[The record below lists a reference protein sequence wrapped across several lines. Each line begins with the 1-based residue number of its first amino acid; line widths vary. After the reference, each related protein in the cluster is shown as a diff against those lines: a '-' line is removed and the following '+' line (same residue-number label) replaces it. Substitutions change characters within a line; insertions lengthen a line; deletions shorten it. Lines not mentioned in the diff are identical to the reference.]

1 MTLITTILFGY
12 IVALAAPLGVRLFRS
27 KAGFVLAIYPFIIFL
42 ELIIQIIAAK
52 PFEPELLRMAWVP
65 TFDLW
70 LSFRLDGLS
79 YLMAAIISGIGT
91 LVIWYGSFY
100 LKDHPHLS
108 RFYSLILFFMT
119 SMLGLVMSDN
129 ALLLFIFWELTS
141 ISSFFL
147 IGFDHH
153 DSAAR
158 AAAWQAL
165 LVTGG
170 GGLILLASL
179 VMLSVITG
187 SFEISVWMAAA
198 AQIQLHPLAP
208 AAFILLAIGAMTKSA
223 QFPFHFWLPNAMKA
237 PTPVSAY
244 LHSAT
249 MVKAGIFLLLRFH
262 PVLGGLEIWDELL
275 VPIGLL
281 TLLAGSLLA
290 LGQTDLKRI
299 LAYSTVAALG
309 SPVLL
314 IGVGT
319 PLAIKAALVVL
330 AAHAMYK
337 GALFL
342 VAGGIDHA
350 TGTRDVRL
358 LGGLAHR
365 LPFTAAAAAIAGLSM
380 AGIPPLAGF
389 VAKEL
394 FYETTLAAPASPLIT
409 SLVLAANAATIFL
422 AAWVT
427 WSPFWGK
434 ASQNLHPHPEP
445 ISLWLPPLLLAI
457 AGLAFGLWIQT
468 AGAILITP
476 AVSAV
481 LQTSY
486 PVKLSLWHGFS
497 PMLGL
502 SALTILLGVIG
513 FTQRVRI
520 QVVAE
525 RLFHGL
531 EPFGPA
537 NLYNRSLKA
546 VLAFANLQ
554 TRLLQNGYLRIYI
567 LVILLTTFILTI
579 TTLLFRL
586 EAIPFGKWSTPRFY
600 DVMLLA
606 VIVSA
611 AILVTRSTSR
621 LTTIALLG
629 SIGFSIAILFL
640 LYSAPDLAMV
650 QFSIE
655 TLIVILFVLAMY
667 RLPKFSRLSSKS
679 TKIFDMVIAAI
690 GGGLMTLLMLIVS
703 FHPTDSRLA
712 SFFME
717 NSLLAAKGRN
727 VVNVILVD
735 FRGFDTLGE
744 ISVLAIAAV
753 GVFALIRFTRKP
765 AIKSSKQKRITIMQR
780 SILLPVA
787 TRYLMPLLLVFSIFL
802 LIRGHNEVGGGFVCG
817 LVASSAL
824 MLDGI
829 AISPE
834 ALRKLLPISA
844 ERLVSPGL
852 CGALLS
858 GVIPVF
864 AGKPF
869 MTGLWLETELPVLGK
884 VGTPLLFDLGVYLLV
899 IGIVI
904 WILLTFAEE

>member
-1 MTLITTILFGY
+1 MILIAAILFGY
-12 IVALAAPLGVRLFRS
+12 LVALAAPICVRLFRS
-27 KAGFVLAIYPFIIFL
+27 KTGLVLALYPLLIFVQVIVQMTAANPGGL
-42 ELIIQIIAAK
+42 ELQRI
-52 PFEPELLRMAWVP
+52 AWVP
-65 TFDLW
+65 AFDLW

-79 YLMAAIISGIGT
+79 LLMAAIISGIGA
-91 LVIWYGSFY
+91 LVIWYGSIY
-100 LKDHPHLS
+100 LQDHPNLP
-108 RFYSLILFFMT
+108 RFFSLILFFMT
-119 SMLGLVMSDN
+119 SMLGLVISEN
-129 ALLLFIFWELTS
+129 ALLFFIFWELTS

-153 DSAAR
+153 ESSAR

-170 GGLILLASL
+170 GGLVLLAGL
-179 VMLSVITG
+179 IILFVITG
-187 SFEISVWMAAA
+187 SFEISAWVASA
-198 AQIQLHPLAP
+198 AQIQLHPFAST
-208 AAFILLAIGAMTKSA
+208 AFILLAIGAMTKSA

-249 MVKAGIFLLLRFH
+249 MVKAGIFLLLRFF
-262 PVLGGLEIWDELL
+262 PILGGLEIWGRLL
-275 VPIGLL
+275 VPVGLL

-309 SPVLL
+309 SMVLL

-319 PLAIKAALVVL
+319 PLAVKAALVVL

-350 TGTRDVRL
+350 AGTRDVRL
-358 LGGLAHR
+358 LGGLAR
-365 LPFTAAAAAIAGLSM
+365 GLPFTAAAAAAAGLSM

-394 FYETTLAAPASPLIT
+394 LYETTLAAPSATVLT

-422 AAWVT
+422 AAWVS
-427 WSPFWGK
+427 WSPFWAK
-434 ASQNLHPHPEP
+434 TSRDLHSHPEP
-445 ISLWLPPLLLAI
+445 VGLWLPPLLLAI
-457 AGLAFGLWIQT
+457 AGLLFGLWIQT
-468 AGAILITP
+468 VGAILIAPSLT
-476 AVSAV
+476 SV

-486 PVKLSLWHGFS
+486 PVKLSLWHGLT

-502 SALTILLGVIG
+502 SALTILLGAAL

-520 QVVAE
+520 QALFE
-525 RLFHGL
+525 RLFHRL

-537 NLYNRSLKA
+537 SLYNRTLKA
-546 VLAFANLQ
+546 VLAFANFQ
-554 TRLLQNGYLRIYI
+554 TRILQNGYLRIYI
-567 LVILLTTFILTI
+567 LVILLTTLGLTI
-579 TTLLFRL
+579 STLLLRL

-600 DVMLLA
+600 DVVLLA
-606 VIVSA
+606 VIVTA

-621 LTTIALLG
+621 LTSIALLG

-667 RLPKFSRLSSKS
+667 RLPKFSRLSKRS
-679 TKIFDMVIAAI
+679 TKLLDMVIAAA
-690 GGGLMTLLMLIVS
+690 GGGLMTLLMLIIS
-703 FHPTDSRLA
+703 SHPTVSRLA

-717 NSLLAAKGRN
+717 NSLLTAKGRN

-753 GVFALIRFTRKP
+753 GVFALIRFTRKN
-765 AIKSSKQKRITIMQR
+765 AVKST
-780 SILLPVA
+780 
-787 TRYLMPLLLVFSIFL
+787 
-802 LIRGHNEVGGGFVCG
+802 
-817 LVASSAL
+817 
-824 MLDGI
+824 
-829 AISPE
+829 
-834 ALRKLLPISA
+834 
-844 ERLVSPGL
+844 
-852 CGALLS
+852 
-858 GVIPVF
+858 
-864 AGKPF
+864 KPK
-869 MTGLWLETELPVLGK
+869 GE
-884 VGTPLLFDLGVYLLV
+884 
-899 IGIVI
+899 
-904 WILLTFAEE
+904 